1 MWSSAEVKEVLDV
14 AGVEE
19 VSQLSGALI
28 APFEISET
36 FDTPATSAMLYL
48 PIQLEFREV
57 YSAPGDDEEEW
68 IVLYNPTEQAIDI
81 TGYILD
87 DIRDGGSK
95 PHVLNEIIIEPL
107 SEYYLPSPVILNN
120 GGDTLWLLTPDELHS
135 IMLEIPRMKR
145 GEAYALRHDDW
156 CTTSTPTPYAENVC
170 VKVLSASHSSTISVP
185 KPLPERW
192 LSYEN
197 IAVSQV
203 EPQLTRAAWTDA
215 LLTANLASND
225 IECKTSIWS
234 EIVQLIFI
242 TLFVGGGMWWWI
254 RKK

>member
-1 MWSSAEVKEVLDV
+1 LF
-14 AGVEE
+14 
-19 VSQLSGALI
+19 L
-28 APFEISET
+28 
-36 FDTPATSAMLYL
+36 TS
-48 PIQLEFREV
+48 
-57 YSAPGDDEEEW
+57 EEEW

-135 IMLEIPRMKR
+135 IMLEIPSMKR

-215 LLTANLASND
+215 LLTANVASND